1 MRSYLMLAVVALVA
15 ILSGCRTAEVV
26 VSHPLS
32 GVHIAAKFEAKDD
45 GFAVALPGSITLVR

>member
-1 MRSYLMLAVVALVA
+1 MRCYLTLTIVAFVA
-15 ILSGCRTAEVV
+15 ALSGCQTAEVV

-45 GFAVALPGSITLVR
+45 GFAVALPGSIALVR

>member
-1 MRSYLMLAVVALVA
+1 MLTAVALVA

-45 GFAVALPGSITLVR
+45 GFAVALPGSIALVR